1 MGWLS
6 VLVALAASGLLYD
19 RGHPVLL
26 PLSVVAVIGCFW
38 SWGIMHNLAT
48 RAASRRSNYSG
59 HFYDITEEEADSVS
73 NWITYLNFSFSV
85 LALLLLIAAIVMS
98 F

>member
-26 PLSVVAVIGCFW
+26 TLSVVAVIGCFW
-38 SWGIMHNLAT
+38 SWGIMHNFAT
-48 RAASRRSNYSG
+48 EAASRRSTYNG
-59 HFYDITEEEADSVS
+59 RFYDITEEEADSVP
-73 NWITYLNFSFSV
+73 NWITNFNFGFSV
-85 LALLLLIAAIVMS
+85 LALLLLIAAIVMR